1 MTTQHRSETFQKAE
15 IAKIASK
22 FVATASVEKRHQAL
36 TMIKQQIQVY
46 FDKIL
51 EANNQDAAVSRE
63 KGVTD
68 AYLDRLTLT
77 PERLN
82 SLITMIEDLVQLPDP
97 LYLIKEQSQRPNGLI
112 IKHVTVPLGVL
123 GIIYEAR
130 PNVTVDT
137 AALALKTGNV
147 ILLRGSSSTI
157 HTNRAL
163 VSAMQEG
170 LHNAGFPK
178 EAVQLIEDE
187 DRTALDDLCHARGLI
202 DVLIPRGSEKLIRK
216 VTDQAVVPVI
226 ETGAGNCHVF
236 IDSSADPDMA
246 INIAVDAKTQRPSV
260 CNACE
265 TILVSADWFEE
276 HGMNLITAL
285 QAKDVVI
292 HGDPAVKKCS
302 NKVLTATEE
311 DWKSEFL
318 SLDVA
323 MKVVTDINE
332 AIDHIEHYSTNHSES
347 IVSNDSDHVKRFFSM
362 VDAAALY
369 HNASTRFTDGFEF
382 GYGAEVGIS
391 TQKLHV
397 RGPMGLPALTTTK
410 ALIQG
415 SGQTKA

>member
-1 MTTQHRSETFQKAE
+1 MTTQHLSETFQKAK

-22 FVATASVEKRHQAL
+22 FLSGTSSEQRHEAL
-36 TMIKQQIQVY
+36 SKIKQQIQDHS
-46 FDKIL
+46 DKIL
-51 EANNQDAAVSRE
+51 EANSKDAALSGE
-63 KGVTD
+63 KGVTE

-77 PERLN
+77 PERLK
-82 SLITMIEDLVQLPDP
+82 SLISMIEDLIQLPDP
-97 LYLIKEQSQRPNGLI
+97 LFLVKEQSERPNGLMI
-112 IKHVTVPLGVL
+112 QHVTVPLGVL

-137 AALALKTGNV
+137 AALALKTGNA

-163 VSAMQEG
+163 VYAMQEG
-170 LHNAGFPK
+170 LKNAGFPK
-178 EAVQLIEDE
+178 EVIQLIEDT
-187 DRTALDDLCHARGLI
+187 DRTALNDLCHARGLI
-202 DVLIPRGSEKLIRK
+202 DVLIPRGSEQLIRK

-226 ETGAGNCHVF
+226 ETGAGNCHVY
-236 IDSSADPDMA
+236 IDASAEPEMA

-265 TILVSADWFEE
+265 TILVSADWFKK
-276 HGMNLITAL
+276 HGKELLKAL
-285 QAKDVVI
+285 HTKDVVI
-292 HGDPAVKKCS
+292 HGDNS
-302 NKVLTATEE
+302 VLKESEQVQIASEE
-311 DWKSEFL
+311 DWKTEYL

-323 MKVVTDINE
+323 MKIVSGVDE
-332 AIDHIEHYSTNHSES
+332 AIEHIARYSTNHSES
-347 IVSNDSDHVKRFFSM
+347 IISNESENVNRFFSK

-410 ALIQG
+410 ALIKG
-415 SGQTKA
+415 NGQTKA

>member
-1 MTTQHRSETFQKAE
+1 MTTQHHSETFQKAE

-22 FVATASVEKRHQAL
+22 FVSGTSADQRHHAL
-36 TMIKQQIQVY
+36 FSIKQQIQ
-46 FDKIL
+46 DNSDTIL
-51 EANNQDAAVSRE
+51 EANSKDAAASGK
-63 KGVTD
+63 KGVTA

-77 PERLN
+77 PERLK
-82 SLITMIEDLVQLPDP
+82 SLITMIEDLIELPDP
-97 LYLIKEQSQRPNGLI
+97 LFLVKEQTERPNGLI
-112 IKHVTVPLGVL
+112 IQHVTVPLGVL

-137 AALALKTGNV
+137 AALALKTGNT

-163 VSAMQEG
+163 VDAMQKG
-170 LHNAGFPK
+170 LQDAGFPK
-178 EAVQLIEDE
+178 ETVQLIEDE
-187 DRTALDDLCHARGLI
+187 DRTALNDLCHARGLI
-202 DVLIPRGSEKLIRK
+202 DVLIPRGSEQLIRK
-216 VTDQAVVPVI
+216 VTEQAVVPVI

-236 IDSSADPDMA
+236 IDSSADAEMA

-260 CNACE
+260 CNSCE
-265 TILVSADWFEE
+265 TILVSVDWFKE
-276 HGMNLITAL
+276 HGPLLVKAL

-292 HGDPAVKKCS
+292 HGDQSVQQLSEDIQA
-302 NKVLTATEE
+302 ATEE
-311 DWKSEFL
+311 DWKTEYL

-323 MKVVTDINE
+323 MKTVKDVNE
-332 AIDHIEHYSTNHSES
+332 AIDHISCYSSNHSES
-347 IVSNDSDHVKRFFSM
+347 IVSEEPTHVNRFFSM

-391 TQKLHV
+391 TQKLHA

-410 ALIQG
+410 AIIKG
-415 SGQTKA
+415 SGQTKG